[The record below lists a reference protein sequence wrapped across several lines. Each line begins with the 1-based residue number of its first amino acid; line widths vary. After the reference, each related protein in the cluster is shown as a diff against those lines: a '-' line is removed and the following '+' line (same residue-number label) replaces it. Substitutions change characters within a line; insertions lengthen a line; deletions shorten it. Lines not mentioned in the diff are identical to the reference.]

1 MPRYSQERKNAV
13 LKKLLPPN
21 NLSVP
26 EVSQAEGISE
36 GALYNW
42 LSQVRE
48 GGSAVPGSRASN
60 AEQWSGEA
68 KFAVVLE
75 TQPMNEAEKAEYCRE
90 KGLYAEQI
98 ERWRIACIAGAS
110 SKEPGGEPLKE
121 ARNEIQ
127 TKLVNDKASILAYDA
142 AASFYDQT
150 LEGDDLANITKETD
164 LTVRKTGQF
173 SRQGKSL
180 QGVADR
186 SKFIATAFELGL
198 NQISEIQDLSDG
210 YYLMQVIETVPD

>member
-1 MPRYSQERKNAV
+1 MPRYSHERKNAV

-75 TQPMNEAEKAEYCRE
+75 TQPMNEAEKAEYCRK

-110 SKEPGGEPLKE
+110 GNEPGGEPLKQ
-121 ARNEIQ
+121 ARSELKRLKRKIDR
-127 TKLVNDKASILAYDA
+127 KDRALAESAALLVLSKKFQALWEDE
-142 AASFYDQT
+142 DQ
-150 LEGDDLANITKETD
+150 
-164 LTVRKTGQF
+164 
-173 SRQGKSL
+173 
-180 QGVADR
+180 
-186 SKFIATAFELGL
+186 
-198 NQISEIQDLSDG
+198 
-210 YYLMQVIETVPD
+210 